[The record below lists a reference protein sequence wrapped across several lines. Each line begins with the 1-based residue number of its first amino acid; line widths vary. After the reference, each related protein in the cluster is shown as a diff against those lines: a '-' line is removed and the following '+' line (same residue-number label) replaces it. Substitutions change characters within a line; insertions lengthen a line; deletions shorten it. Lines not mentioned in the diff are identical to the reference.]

1 MSEPASTP
9 PVTSPVLPALA
20 GPANLRLGVQD
31 LPKAFHAVAC
41 ALGEAGIGG
50 QQLPAVFATGV
61 RATCSGCGMSVTGGE
76 LSELMVAATEEGEH
90 RLPPKLERLRLGY
103 CPRNGCEARFYTLE
117 LSPAGKFEPGPVLA
131 RAKVIMDGERAP
143 LISLR
148 PAVTPETRKAT
159 RRLALIALGTLFVA
173 FVAYRLIYF
182 RSQPIP
188 FVEPKSPFTVEPASL
203 PPAP

>member
-1 MSEPASTP
+1 MSEPVS
-9 PVTSPVLPALA
+9 TSPATAPVSPGPT

-41 ALGEAGIGG
+41 ALGETGIGG

-61 RATCSGCGMSVTGGE
+61 RANCTGCGMSVTGGE
-76 LSELMVAATEEGEH
+76 LSELMVAAAEEGEH

-117 LSPAGKFEPGPVLA
+117 LNPAGKFEPGVVLA

-143 LISLR
+143 LLNLR
-148 PAVTPETRKAT
+148 PSVTPETRKAT

-203 PPAP
+203 APAP

>member
-1 MSEPASTP
+1 MSEPVSTP
-9 PVTSPVLPALA
+9 PATAPVSPGPT

-61 RATCSGCGMSVTGGE
+61 RATCTGCGMSVTGGE

-117 LSPAGKFEPGPVLA
+117 LSPAGKFEPGAVLA
-131 RAKVIMDGERAP
+131 RAKVIMEGERAP
-143 LISLR
+143 LLNLR
-148 PAVTPETRKAT
+148 PSLTPETRKAT

-188 FVEPKSPFTVEPASL
+188 FVEPTSPFTVEPASL

>member
-9 PVTSPVLPALA
+9 PVTSPVSPALA

-50 QQLPAVFATGV
+50 QQLLAVFATGV
-61 RATCSGCGMSVTGGE
+61 RATCTGCGMSVTGGE

-117 LSPAGKFEPGPVLA
+117 LSPAGKFEPGSVLA

-159 RRLALIALGTLFVA
+159 RRLALIALGTLFAA